1 MVGAGLVCRPAFE
14 TLEPLGN
21 RARAPVGDAGIK
33 PQVDVLGV
41 HGVVP
46 EHVLDLAKAAV
57 KEPVAPTG
65 ARANTVYLSIL
76 IALSALIGGNG
87 LMRRGR
93 RGKLL
98 IFRFT
103 PRGWRRLRLETT
115 RSSRI
120 SSSTFLWNAFLR

>member
-1 MVGAGLVCRPAFE
+1 MTIWRGLSAAALAAGLAWAQR
-14 TLEPLGN
+14 
-21 RARAPVGDAGIK
+21 
-33 PQVDVLGV
+33 
-41 HGVVP
+41 
-46 EHVLDLAKAAV
+46 DL
-57 KEPVAPTG
+57 PSP
-65 ARANTVYLSIL
+65 NTVYLSIL